1 MKRTITIKTDDRLT
15 RRKEAKKIE
24 EQKEMKEKEVIER
37 DSKVLGDFFGGIE
50 QLSGVLI
57 SQHQRR

>member
-1 MKRTITIKTDDRLT
+1 VVGNMKRTITIKTDDRLT

-50 QLSGVLI
+50 
-57 SQHQRR
+57 